1 MKKGDKFAS
10 VINDLKENPA
20 NVVEAMDKKELSEL
34 LDYLLDSYHNKG
46 ISLVSDQLFDYVNE
60 YYQEKYKPKDKSVGA
75 VIKGKEK
82 VKLPY
87 YMGSLDKVKPSTTE
101 FEKWIDKYTGPYV
114 LSYKLDGISA
124 LIHKKDNKI
133 SMYTRGNGT
142 YGQDISHILEHINID
157 TSKIVNNDA
166 IRGEL
171 VISKKNFKKIET
183 VMANARN
190 AVSGI
195 INTKKPDVNMLK
207 LIDFVAYWVIE
218 PKLKQSDQLKYIEN
232 KSIKCVD
239 YTIKKSINMKLL
251 SEMLIKG
258 RTDLEYEIDGV
269 VIIDNSKINI
279 QIEGENPDWGVAF
292 KQVLTDQIAEATVVD
307 VIWEISKDKYI
318 KPKIKINTV
327 ELLGSEIT
335 FATAF
340 NAKYV
345 VDNKIGPGSIIKL
358 IKSGDVIPYIQEVL
372 KESDSKKP
380 KMPSIKYEW
389 NETAVDIIAIELD
402 DESMNKIIVKKLTY
416 FFQTLD
422 VKYMGEGTVE
432 KFVDNGYDDLWKIL
446 SADINKLGKIDGF
459 GDKLIEKIYDSI
471 NKSLI
476 NKNLCDLMAASQI
489 FGRGIG
495 SKKFKLIT
503 DAYPNILDIVNKNGN
518 VKEIINNISG
528 FDDKTTTKIVDNFK
542 LFINWLE
549 KLIKLKPN
557 VLYKDAK
564 EGKSSN
570 KEGKSSNKESK
581 SSNKGDGKKGDDG
594 KYSKYAN
601 KTIVFTGFRD
611 KEVEDLLDK
620 IGSKVTTSISKN
632 TDILIAADTTEKSSK
647 IVKANELNVKII
659 SKDEFYKSLSL

>member
-1 MKKGDKFAS
+1 MKKEDKFAS
-10 VINDLKENPA
+10 IVQSLKENTS
-20 NVVEAMDKKELSEL
+20 NVVETMNKKELKEL

-60 YYQEKYKPKDKSVGA
+60 YYQDKYKPKEKSVGA
-75 VIKGKEK
+75 DIKSKEK

-101 FEKWIDKYTGPYV
+101 FEKWIEKYTGPYI

-124 LIHKKDNKI
+124 LVHKIDNKI

-142 YGQDISHILEHINID
+142 YGQDISHILPHINID
-157 TSKIVNNDA
+157 TSKIINNDA

-171 VISKKNFKKIET
+171 VITKSNFKRIEAN
-183 VMANARN
+183 MANARN

-232 KSIKCVD
+232 KGIKCVD
-239 YTIKKSINMKLL
+239 YSIKKSISVKML
-251 SEMLIKG
+251 SEMLVKG
-258 RTDLEYEIDGV
+258 RTSLEYEIDGV

-279 QIEGENPDWGVAF
+279 QIEGQNPEWGVAF
-292 KQVLTDQIAEATVVD
+292 KQILTDQIAEATVVD

-340 NAKYV
+340 NAKFV

-389 NETAVDIIAIELD
+389 NETEVDIIATELD
-402 DESMNKIIVKKLTY
+402 DESMNKIIVKKLSY

-422 VKYMGEGTVE
+422 VKYMGEGTIE
-432 KFVDNGYDDLWKIL
+432 KFVDNGYNDLWKIL
-446 SADINKLGKIDGF
+446 SANVSKLGKIDGF
-459 GDKLIEKIYDSI
+459 GVRLIEKIYDSI
-471 NKSLI
+471 DKSLI
-476 NKNLCDLMAASQI
+476 NRNLCDLMAASQI

-518 VKEIINNISG
+518 IREIINNING

-542 LFINWLE
+542 LFIKWLGE
-549 KLIKLKPN
+549 LIKLKPN
-557 VLYKDAK
+557 VLSKVGEDKKDNKK
-564 EGKSSN
+564 EKGKT
-570 KEGKSSNKESK
+570 GV
-581 SSNKGDGKKGDDG
+581 
-594 KYSKYAN
+594 YSKYAN

-611 KEVEDLLDK
+611 KEVETLLDK
-620 IGSKVTTSISKN
+620 IGSKVTTSVSKN

-647 IVKANELNVKII
+647 IVKANELNIKVI

>member
-1 MKKGDKFAS
+1 MKKEDKFAS
-10 VINDLKENPA
+10 IVQSLKENTS
-20 NVVEAMDKKELSEL
+20 NVVETMNKKELKEL

-60 YYQEKYKPKDKSVGA
+60 YYQDKYKPKEKSVGA
-75 VIKGKEK
+75 DIKSKEK

-101 FEKWIDKYTGPYV
+101 FEKWIEKYTGPYI

-124 LIHKKDNKI
+124 LVHKIDNKI

-142 YGQDISHILEHINID
+142 YGQDISHILPHINID
-157 TSKIVNNDA
+157 TSKIINNDA

-171 VISKKNFKKIET
+171 VITKSNFKRIEAN
-183 VMANARN
+183 MANARN

-232 KSIKCVD
+232 KGIKCVD
-239 YTIKKSINMKLL
+239 YSIKKSISVKML
-251 SEMLIKG
+251 SEMLVKG
-258 RTDLEYEIDGV
+258 RTSLEYEIDGV

-279 QIEGENPDWGVAF
+279 QIEGQNPDWGVAF
-292 KQVLTDQIAEATVVD
+292 KQILTDQIAEATVVD

-340 NAKYV
+340 NAKFV

-389 NETAVDIIAIELD
+389 NETEVDIIATELD
-402 DESMNKIIVKKLTY
+402 DESMNKIIVKKLSY

-422 VKYMGEGTVE
+422 VKYMGEGTIE
-432 KFVDNGYDDLWKIL
+432 KFVDNGYNDLWKIL
-446 SADINKLGKIDGF
+446 SANVSKLGKIDGF
-459 GDKLIEKIYDSI
+459 GVRLIEKIYDSI
-471 NKSLI
+471 DKSLI
-476 NKNLCDLMAASQI
+476 NRNLCDLMAASQI

-518 VKEIINNISG
+518 IKEIINNISG

-542 LFINWLE
+542 LFIKWLGE
-549 KLIKLKPN
+549 LIKLKPN
-557 VLYKDAK
+557 VLSKVGEDKKDNKK
-564 EGKSSN
+564 EKGKT
-570 KEGKSSNKESK
+570 GV
-581 SSNKGDGKKGDDG
+581 
-594 KYSKYAN
+594 YSKYAN

-611 KEVEDLLDK
+611 KEVETLLDK
-620 IGSKVTTSISKN
+620 IGSKVTTSVSKN

-647 IVKANELNVKII
+647 IVKANELNIKVI

>member
-1 MKKGDKFAS
+1 MKKGDMFAS
-10 VINDLKENPA
+10 IIQSLKENPES
-20 NVVEAMDKKELSEL
+20 VVETIPKKELKEL

-60 YYQEKYKPKDKSVGA
+60 YYQEKYKPKVKSVGA
-75 VIKGKEK
+75 DVKSKDK

-101 FEKWIDKYTGPYV
+101 FDKWIEKYTGPYV

-124 LIHKKDNKI
+124 LVHKKDNKI

-142 YGQDISHILEHINID
+142 YGQDISHILPHINID
-157 TSKIVNNDA
+157 TSKIINNDA
-166 IRGEL
+166 MRGEL
-171 VISKKNFKKIET
+171 VITKKNFKKIES

-195 INTKKPDVNMLK
+195 INTKKPDINMLK

-239 YTIKKSINMKLL
+239 YSIKKSVSVKLL

-279 QIEGENPDWGVAF
+279 QIEGQNPDWGVAF

-389 NETAVDIIAIELD
+389 NETRVDIIATELD
-402 DESMNKIIVKKLTY
+402 DESMNKIIVKKLSY

-422 VKYMGEGTVE
+422 IKYMGEGTVE
-432 KFVDNGYDDLWKIL
+432 KFVDNGYNDLWKIL
-446 SADINKLGKIDGF
+446 NADTSKLGKIDGF

-471 NKSLI
+471 NKSLV
-476 NKNLCDLMAASQI
+476 NKNLCDLMASSQI

-503 DAYPNILDIVNKNGN
+503 DAYPNIIDIVNKNGN
-518 VKEIINNISG
+518 VKEIINNING
-528 FDDKTTTKIVDNFK
+528 FDDKTTAKIVDNFK
-542 LFINWLE
+542 LFIKWLN

-557 VLYKDAK
+557 VLSKNTEK
-564 EGKSSN
+564 GEG
-570 KEGKSSNKESK
+570 ESK
-581 SSNKGDGKKGDDG
+581 KGKGA
-594 KYSKYAN
+594 YSKYAN

-611 KEVEDLLDK
+611 KEVEILLDK
-620 IGSKVTTSISKN
+620 IGSKVTTSVSKN

-647 IVKANELNVKII
+647 IVKANELNVKVI

>member
-1 MKKGDKFAS
+1 M
-10 VINDLKENPA
+10 
-20 NVVEAMDKKELSEL
+20 
-34 LDYLLDSYHNKG
+34 
-46 ISLVSDQLFDYVNE
+46 
-60 YYQEKYKPKDKSVGA
+60 
-75 VIKGKEK
+75 
-82 VKLPY
+82 
-87 YMGSLDKVKPSTTE
+87 
-101 FEKWIDKYTGPYV
+101 
-114 LSYKLDGISA
+114 
-124 LIHKKDNKI
+124 
-133 SMYTRGNGT
+133 
-142 YGQDISHILEHINID
+142 
-157 TSKIVNNDA
+157 
-166 IRGEL
+166 RGEL
-171 VISKKNFKKIET
+171 VITKKNFKKIET

-239 YTIKKSINMKLL
+239 YAVKKSVSVKLL
-251 SEMLIKG
+251 SEMLIKA
-258 RTDLEYEIDGV
+258 RTGLEYEIDGV

-279 QIEGENPDWGVAF
+279 QIEGQNPDWGVAF

-372 KESDSKKP
+372 KESDTKKP

-389 NETAVDIIAIELD
+389 NETRVDIIATELD
-402 DESMNKIIVKKLTY
+402 DESMNKIIVKKLSY

-432 KFVDNGYDDLWKIL
+432 KFVDNGYNDLWKIL
-446 SADINKLGKIDGF
+446 NADISKLGKIDGF

-471 NKSLI
+471 NKSLV
-476 NKNLCDLMAASQI
+476 NRHLCDLMAASQI

-503 DAYPNILDIVNKNGN
+503 DVYPNIIDIVNKNGN
-518 VKEIINNISG
+518 VKEIINNING

-542 LFINWLE
+542 LFINWLNE
-549 KLIKLKPN
+549 LIKLKPN
-557 VLYKDAK
+557 VLSINAEKEEGNK
-564 EGKSSN
+564 EKEEGK
-570 KEGKSSNKESK
+570 KV
-581 SSNKGDGKKGDDG
+581 KGV
-594 KYSKYAN
+594 YSKYAN

-611 KEVEDLLDK
+611 KEVEIMLDK
-620 IGSKVTTSISKN
+620 IGSKITTSISKN

>member
-10 VINDLKENPA
+10 IIQSLKENPES
-20 NVVEAMDKKELSEL
+20 VVETIPKKELKEL

-60 YYQEKYKPKDKSVGA
+60 YYQEKYKPKVKNVGA
-75 VIKGKEK
+75 DVKSKDK

-101 FEKWIDKYTGPYV
+101 FDKWIEKYTGPYV

-124 LIHKKDNKI
+124 LVHKKDNKI

-142 YGQDISHILEHINID
+142 YGQDISHILPHINID
-157 TSKIVNNDA
+157 MSKIINNDA

-171 VISKKNFKKIET
+171 VITKKNFKKIET

-195 INTKKPDVNMLK
+195 INTKKPDINMLK

-239 YTIKKSINMKLL
+239 YSIKKSVSVKLL

-279 QIEGENPDWGVAF
+279 QIEGQNPDWGVAF

-389 NETAVDIIAIELD
+389 NETGVDIIATELD
-402 DESMNKIIVKKLTY
+402 DDSMNKIIVKKLSY

-422 VKYMGEGTVE
+422 IKYMGEGTVE
-432 KFVDNGYDDLWKIL
+432 KFVNNGYNDLWKIL
-446 SADINKLGKIDGF
+446 NADTSKLGKIDGF

-476 NKNLCDLMAASQI
+476 NRNLCDLMAASQI

-503 DAYPNILDIVNKNGN
+503 DAYPNIIDIVNKNGN
-518 VKEIINNISG
+518 VKEIINNING
-528 FDDKTTTKIVDNFK
+528 FDDKTTAKIVDNFK
-542 LFINWLE
+542 LFIKWLNE
-549 KLIKLKPN
+549 LIKLKPN
-557 VLYKDAK
+557 VLSKNAEK
-564 EGKSSN
+564 GEG
-570 KEGKSSNKESK
+570 ESK
-581 SSNKGDGKKGDDG
+581 KGKGA
-594 KYSKYAN
+594 YSKYAN

-611 KEVEDLLDK
+611 KEVEILLDK
-620 IGSKVTTSISKN
+620 IGSKVTTSVSKN

-647 IVKANELNVKII
+647 IVKANELNVKVI

>member
-1 MKKGDKFAS
+1 MKKGDKFVPIIQS
-10 VINDLKENPA
+10 LKENTS
-20 NVVEAMDKKELSEL
+20 NVVETMNKKELKEL

-60 YYQEKYKPKDKSVGA
+60 YYQDKYKPKEKNVGA
-75 VIKGKEK
+75 DIKSKEK

-101 FEKWIDKYTGPYV
+101 FEKWIEKYTGPYV

-124 LIHKKDNKI
+124 LVHKIDNKI
-133 SMYTRGNGT
+133 SIYTRGNGT
-142 YGQDISHILEHINID
+142 YGQDISHILPHINID
-157 TSKIVNNDA
+157 TSKIINNDA

-171 VISKKNFKKIET
+171 VITKNNFKKIEA

-232 KSIKCVD
+232 KGIKCVD
-239 YTIKKSINMKLL
+239 YSIKKSISVKMLSDLL
-251 SEMLIKG
+251 VNG
-258 RTDLEYEIDGV
+258 RTKLEYEIDGI

-279 QIEGENPDWGVAF
+279 QIEGQNPDWGVAF
-292 KQVLTDQIAEATVVD
+292 KQILTDQIAEATVVD

-340 NAKYV
+340 NAKFV

-380 KMPSIKYEW
+380 KMPSIKYDW
-389 NETAVDIIAIELD
+389 NETEVDIIATELD
-402 DESMNKIIVKKLTY
+402 DESMNKIIVKKLSY

-422 VKYMGEGTVE
+422 VKYMGEGTIE
-432 KFVDNGYDDLWKIL
+432 KFVDNGYNDLWKIL
-446 SADINKLGKIDGF
+446 SANVSKLGKIDGF

-471 NKSLI
+471 DKSLI
-476 NKNLCDLMAASQI
+476 NRNLCDLMAASQI

-518 VKEIINNISG
+518 IREIINNING

-542 LFINWLE
+542 LFIKWLND
-549 KLIKLKPN
+549 LIKLKPN
-557 VLYKDAK
+557 VL
-564 EGKSSN
+564 
-570 KEGKSSNKESK
+570 SK
-581 SSNKGDGKKGDDG
+581 VGEEDKKGN
-594 KYSKYAN
+594 KKAEVYSKYAN

-611 KEVEDLLDK
+611 KEVETLLDK
-620 IGSKVTTSISKN
+620 IGSKVTTSVSKN

-647 IVKANELNVKII
+647 IVKANELNVKVI

>member
-1 MKKGDKFAS
+1 MKKGDKFS
-10 VINDLKENPA
+10 SIIQSLKENPT
-20 NVVEAMDKKELSEL
+20 NVVEAMNNKELSEL

-60 YYQEKYKPKDKSVGA
+60 YYQEKYKPKEKSVGA
-75 VIKGKEK
+75 DIKNKEK

-142 YGQDISHILEHINID
+142 YGQDISHILPHINID
-157 TSKIVNNDA
+157 TSKIINNDA

-171 VISKKNFKKIET
+171 VISKKNFKKIEAN
-183 VMANARN
+183 MANARN

-195 INTKKPDVNMLK
+195 INTKKPDINMLK

-232 KSIKCVD
+232 KDIKCVD
-239 YTIKKSINMKLL
+239 YAVKKNVSVKTL

-258 RTDLEYEIDGV
+258 RTSLEYEIDGV

-279 QIEGENPDWGVAF
+279 QIEGQNPDWGVAF
-292 KQVLTDQIAEATVVD
+292 KQILTDQIAEATVVD

-389 NETAVDIIAIELD
+389 NETSVDIIAIELD
-402 DESMNKIIVKKLTY
+402 DESMNKIIVKKLSY

-432 KFVDNGYDDLWKIL
+432 KFVDNGYNDLWKIL
-446 SADINKLGKIDGF
+446 SADISKLGKIDGF
-459 GDKLIEKIYDSI
+459 GVKLIEKIYDSI
-471 NKSLI
+471 NKSLV
-476 NKNLCDLMAASQI
+476 NRNLCDLMAASQI

-518 VKEIINNISG
+518 IKEIINNING

-542 LFINWLE
+542 LFIKWLGE
-549 KLIKLKPN
+549 LIKLKPY
-557 VLYKDAK
+557 VL
-564 EGKSSN
+564 
-570 KEGKSSNKESK
+570 SK
-581 SSNKGDGKKGDDG
+581 VEEDKKGKEDDKKEKG
-594 KYSKYAN
+594 KTGVYNKYAN

-620 IGSKVTTSISKN
+620 IGSKITTSISKN

-659 SKDEFYKSLSL
+659 SKDEFYKSLSQ

>member
-1 MKKGDKFAS
+1 MKKVDNSSTKFAS
-10 VINDLKENPA
+10 IIQSLKENPVDVLESM
-20 NVVEAMDKKELSEL
+20 NKKALSEL
-34 LDYLLDSYHNKG
+34 LDYLLDLYHNKG
-46 ISLVSDQLFDYVNE
+46 ITLISDQLFDYVNE
-60 YYQEKYKPKDKSVGA
+60 YYQDKYKPKVKSVGTD
-75 VIKGKEK
+75 VKEKEK

-101 FEKWIDKYTGPYV
+101 FDKWIGKYTGPYV

-124 LIHKKDNKI
+124 LVHKIDNKL

-142 YGQDISHILEHINID
+142 YGQDISHILPHINID
-157 TSKIVNNDA
+157 ISKIVNNDA

-195 INTKKPDVNMLK
+195 INTKKPDVDMLK

-232 KSIKCVD
+232 KGIKCVD
-239 YTIKKSINMKLL
+239 YNIKKSITVKML
-251 SEMLIKG
+251 SELLVSG
-258 RTDLEYEIDGV
+258 RTNLDYEIDGV

-279 QIEGENPDWGVAF
+279 QIEGQNPDWGVAF
-292 KQVLTDQIAEATVVD
+292 KQILTDQIAEATVVD

-340 NAKYV
+340 NAKYI

-389 NETAVDIIAIELD
+389 NETSVDIIATELD
-402 DESMNKIIVKKLTY
+402 DESMNKIIVKKLSY

-422 VKYMGEGTVE
+422 IKYMGEGTIE
-432 KFVDNGYDDLWKIL
+432 KFVDNGYNDLWKIL
-446 SADINKLGKIDGF
+446 NADINKLKKIDGF

-471 NKSLI
+471 NKSLV
-476 NKNLCDLMAASQI
+476 NRDLCDLMAASQL

-503 DAYPNILDIVNKNGN
+503 DAYPNILEIVNKNGN

-542 LFINWLE
+542 LFIIWLE
-549 KLIKLKPN
+549 KLTKLKPN
-557 VLYKDAK
+557 ILSKGDK
-564 EGKSSN
+564 GKSKDSD
-570 KEGKSSNKESK
+570 KGKSK
-581 SSNKGDGKKGDDG
+581 SSDKV
-594 KYSKYAN
+594 YSKYAN

-611 KEVEDLLDK
+611 KEVESILDK

-632 TDILIAADTTEKSSK
+632 TDILIAADTTEQSSK

>member
-1 MKKGDKFAS
+1 MKKVDNSSTKFAS
-10 VINDLKENPA
+10 IIQSLKENPVDVLESM
-20 NVVEAMDKKELSEL
+20 NKKALSEL
-34 LDYLLDSYHNKG
+34 LDYLLDLYHNKG
-46 ISLVSDQLFDYVNE
+46 ITLISDQLFDYVNE
-60 YYQEKYKPKDKSVGA
+60 YYQDKYKPKVKSVGTD
-75 VIKGKEK
+75 VKEKEK

-101 FEKWIDKYTGPYV
+101 FDKWIGKYTGPYV

-124 LIHKKDNKI
+124 LVHKIDNKL

-142 YGQDISHILEHINID
+142 YGQDISHILPHINID
-157 TSKIVNNDA
+157 ISKIVNNDA

-195 INTKKPDVNMLK
+195 INTKKPDVDMLK

-232 KSIKCVD
+232 KGIKCVD
-239 YTIKKSINMKLL
+239 YNIKKSITVKML
-251 SEMLIKG
+251 SELLVSG
-258 RTDLEYEIDGV
+258 RTNLDYEIDGV

-279 QIEGENPDWGVAF
+279 QIEGQNPDWGVAF
-292 KQVLTDQIAEATVVD
+292 KQILTDQIAEATVVD

-340 NAKYV
+340 NAKYI

-389 NETAVDIIAIELD
+389 NETSVDIIATELD
-402 DESMNKIIVKKLTY
+402 DESMNKIIVKKLSY

-422 VKYMGEGTVE
+422 IKYMGEGTIE
-432 KFVDNGYDDLWKIL
+432 KFVDNGYNDLWKIL
-446 SADINKLGKIDGF
+446 NADINKLKKIDGF

-471 NKSLI
+471 NKSLV
-476 NKNLCDLMAASQI
+476 NRDLCDLMAASQL

-503 DAYPNILDIVNKNGN
+503 DAYPNILEIVNKNGN

-528 FDDKTTTKIVDNFK
+528 FDDKTTTKIADNFK
-542 LFINWLE
+542 LFIIWLE
-549 KLIKLKPN
+549 KLTKLKPN
-557 VLYKDAK
+557 ILSKGDK
-564 EGKSSN
+564 GKSKDSD
-570 KEGKSSNKESK
+570 KGKSK
-581 SSNKGDGKKGDDG
+581 SSDKV
-594 KYSKYAN
+594 YSKYAN

-611 KEVEDLLDK
+611 KEVESILDK

-632 TDILIAADTTEKSSK
+632 TDILIAADTTEQSSK